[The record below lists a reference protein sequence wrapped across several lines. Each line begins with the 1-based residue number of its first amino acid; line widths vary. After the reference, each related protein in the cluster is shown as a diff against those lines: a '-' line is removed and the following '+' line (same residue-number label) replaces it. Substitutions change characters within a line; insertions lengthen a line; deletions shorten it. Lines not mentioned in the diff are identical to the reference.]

1 MRIAL
6 EHFTQTS
13 FADARITTGCSAAP
27 DDIRHLSGVDL
38 MIVRPQRNP

>member
-13 FADARITTGCSAAP
+13 FAEARITKGVRRLRTA
-27 DDIRHLSGVDL
+27 RHLSGVDL